1 MDLFP
6 NGILPYA
13 AGGGLI
19 GLAVAVIYLG
29 TAITVGASTFLE
41 STLTYVPR
49 LATLSRFAKYVDQR
63 DWRLVF
69 TLGIVSGA
77 LLYALMVQSGPWI
90 TDVQWWRLGV
100 GGVLVG
106 IGTRLGQG
114 CTSGHGIC
122 GLGSLSTTSFA
133 NVATFVLV
141 AIGVAHLVE
150 ALGVLP

>member
-1 MDLFP
+1 MELFP

-13 AGGGLI
+13 GGGLLI
-19 GLAVAVIYLG
+19 GLAVAVVYLG
-29 TAITVGASTFLE
+29 TAIKLGASTFLE

-49 LATLSRFAKYVDQR
+49 LAALSRFAKYVDER
-63 DWRLVF
+63 DWRVAF

-77 LLYALMVQSGPWI
+77 LLYALLFQSGPWI
-90 TDVQWWRLGV
+90 TDVQWWRLGF

-106 IGTRLGQG
+106 VGTRLGQG

-122 GLGSLSTTSFA
+122 GVGSLSGTSIA

-150 ALGVLP
+150 ALGVVS

>member
-13 AGGGLI
+13 AGGLLV
-19 GLAVAVIYLG
+19 GLAVAVVYLG
-29 TAITVGASTFLE
+29 TAIKLGASTFLE

-49 LATLSRFAKYVDQR
+49 LAALSRFEIYVDER

-77 LLYALMVQSGPWI
+77 LLYALLFQSGPWI
-90 TDVQWWRLGV
+90 TDVQWWRLGF

-122 GLGSLSTTSFA
+122 GVGSLSTTSIA

>member
-1 MDLFP
+1 MNLFP

-13 AGGGLI
+13 SGGLLI
-19 GLAVAVIYLG
+19 GLAVAVVYLG
-29 TAITVGASTFLE
+29 TAIKLGASTFLE

-49 LATLSRFAKYVDQR
+49 LAALSRFEQYVDER
-63 DWRLVF
+63 DWRVVF

-77 LLYALMVQSGPWI
+77 LVYALLFQSGPWI
-90 TDVQWWRLGV
+90 TDVQWWRLGF

-122 GLGSLSTTSFA
+122 GIGSLSGTSIA

-150 ALGVLP
+150 ALGVVP